1 MQYPKMGLAEGL
13 ADSIQDKIMSFMKY
27 ERMEY
32 GSLETERSLFRHV
45 LLLILIVVY
54 PVFSGAADLP
64 ESQTFFNENISVII
78 QGKCIACH
86 IVGGQAQSTGLTYL
100 TSTQT
105 NAQQTNYETLSTF
118 IEEDPA
124 EGETVLENA
133 RGLNHGGGVQL
144 SSSSAQYAN
153 MSTFIDLVNAEKN
166 APLDTD
172 GDGISDAEDAF
183 PDDPLETSDTDGDLV
198 GDNSDNCVLTA
209 NTDQVNTDGDIDG
222 DACDSDDDDDGV
234 LDELDDLPLDPSEHL
249 DTDGDLTGNNQDLDD
264 DNDGISDQQ
273 ELLDGTDPLSLISC
287 LNCFSWD
294 ADADTKAEALSD
306 GLLLIRYLFGFTGQS
321 LVSGAVA
328 SAGQRTSGSDIET
341 YFEGEA
347 DQLDIDNNG
356 EALALSDGLLLIRYL
371 FGFRDDALVTGA
383 VAEDAVR
390 TTQEIELYLESL
402 MPAG

>member
-1 MQYPKMGLAEGL
+1 M
-13 ADSIQDKIMSFMKY
+13 
-27 ERMEY
+27 
-32 GSLETERSLFRHV
+32 
-45 LLLILIVVY
+45 
-54 PVFSGAADLP
+54 
-64 ESQTFFNENISVII
+64 
-78 QGKCIACH
+78 
-86 IVGGQAQSTGLTYL
+86 
-100 TSTQT
+100 
-105 NAQQTNYETLSTF
+105 LSTF
-118 IEEDPA
+118 IEDDPA

-144 SSSSAQYAN
+144 PSSSAQYAN

-166 APLDTD
+166 APPDSD
-172 GDGISDAEDAF
+172 GDGVSDLEDAF
-183 PDDPLETSDTDGDLV
+183 PDDPLETTDTDGDLV

-234 LDELDDLPLDPSEHL
+234 LDELDDLPLDPSEQV

-264 DNDGISDQQ
+264 DNDGISDEQ
-273 ELLDGTDPLSLISC
+273 ELLDGTDPLSILSC

-321 LVSGAVA
+321 LVSGAVT
-328 SAGQRTSGSDIET
+328 SVGQRTSGPDIKA

-356 EALALSDGLLLIRYL
+356 EAHALSDGLLLIRYL

-383 VAEDAVR
+383 VAEDALR